1 MTFRMVLVHPQ
12 IPPNTGSIARTC
24 AATQTPL
31 HLVKPIGFDLSDKAL
46 RRAGIDYW
54 PHVDLTVHEN
64 LAAFEAAKGPGRLL
78 AFSPRGT
85 VHFQQFSYQPGDWL
99 VHGAELEGL
108 PESVLQWADHLLYIP
123 ILAEGVRSLN
133 LASAASVSLYE
144 ALRA

>member
-64 LAAFEAAKGPGRLL
+64 LAAFEAAKAPGRLL

-108 PESVLQWADHLLYIP
+108 PESVLRWADHLLYIP